1 MSFKAKLILSYI
13 LLIIVVIF
21 FTGFFVNVFVGRNF
35 NQIIIHET
43 PAGFEVFMVPHAR
56 RFLTAI
62 RFSLIL
68 VSIIA
73 IIIGTGL
80 AFFVSRF
87 TTNPIKEMVRFSKRI
102 EKGNYSARIS
112 ISTNDE
118 IGGLAKALNHMAE
131 HLSEIEKM
139 RKTLVQ
145 NVSHDLRTP
154 LTVIKGYLET
164 LDDKTFTEEEKK
176 ESMQIIK
183 NETERMESM
192 LGELSELSLIDSKKY
207 RLSFEKINLN
217 EVVSEAAE
225 TIKIEARKKNLFLKV
240 EQDETLYILADKRR
254 IKEILMNLLS
264 NAIKFTEKGGVYV
277 KSYQDEKN
285 AVISIKDSG
294 KGIAKEE
301 IPHIFE
307 RFYRGEKSRSAKTG
321 GLGIGLTIVR
331 ELVYAHKGKIEV
343 KSELN
348 KGTEFKV
355 SFPKLSSVQN

>member
-1 MSFKAKLILSYI
+1 MSFKVKLILSYI

-21 FTGFFVNVFVGRNF
+21 FTGFFVNIFIGRNF

-43 PAGFEVFMVPHAR
+43 PAGFEVFMVPHAK
-56 RFLTAI
+56 RFLAAI
-62 RFSLIL
+62 RFSLML

-73 IIIGTGL
+73 IIIGTL
-80 AFFVSRF
+80 IAFFISRF
-87 TTNPIKEMVRFSKRI
+87 TTNPIKEMVEFSKRI
-102 EKGNYSARIS
+102 ERGNYSARIN
-112 ISTNDE
+112 INTNDE

-154 LTVIKGYLET
+154 LAVIKGYLET
-164 LDDKTFTEEEKK
+164 LNDEAFTKEERKR
-176 ESMQIIK
+176 SMQIIK

-192 LGELSELSLIDSKKY
+192 LEELSELSLIDSKKY
-207 RLSFEKINLN
+207 KLNLEKINLN
-217 EVVSEAAE
+217 EVVSETVE
-225 TIKIEARKKNLFLKV
+225 IMKIEAEKKGLFLKM
-240 EQDETLYILADKRR
+240 EQDRASYILADKKR

-264 NAIKFTEKGGVYV
+264 NAIKFTEKGGVYI

-285 AVISIKDSG
+285 AVISIKDTG

-321 GLGIGLTIVR
+321 GLGIGLTIVK
-331 ELVYAHKGKIEV
+331 ELVYAHKGRIKI

-355 SFPKLSSVQN
+355 YFPKLSS